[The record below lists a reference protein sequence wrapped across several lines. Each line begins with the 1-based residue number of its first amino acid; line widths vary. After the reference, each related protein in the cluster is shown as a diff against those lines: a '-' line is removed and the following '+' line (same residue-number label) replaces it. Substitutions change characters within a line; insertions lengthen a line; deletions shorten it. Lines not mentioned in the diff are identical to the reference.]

1 MRSLLIGSFFA
12 GIGGGLLIEFVG
24 AFNTSAWLSP
34 ETFVIFAAI
43 IIGGLGNNAGAI
55 AGSLAV
61 PVIFVELP
69 EFLPQI
75 GSNPALI
82 PETDNM
88 VVGALLIATLWFR
101 PQDSYR
107 SARRTSPGCCGF
119 RRVPAPREGA
129 PPVADNA
136 LACSGLVKAFGGVQA
151 VRGATFSVPEGHVCA
166 LIGPNG
172 AGKST
177 AVNLIAGTMTADEGR
192 VRLGGTDITGW
203 PANRIARAGLIR
215 TYQLSREFGRLTVL
229 ENLMVAP
236 AGQPG
241 ESLLSVFL
249 RPALVRAA
257 ERENLER
264 ALRTLRAFGLYDLRD
279 SYAGDLSGGQ
289 KRLLELAR
297 SVMAL
302 PRAAGPRV
310 LLLDEP
316 TAGLSPAY
324 TSVVWEQIA
333 RITQAGT
340 AALAV
345 EQNVD
350 RALASAGHVYVL
362 VAGANHV
369 SGASAEI
376 AALDLAAIFLGHDEA
391 SSARP
396 EPEKGLNI

>member
-107 SARRTSPGCCGF
+107 SARLTSPGCCGF

-241 ESLLSVFL
+241 ESLLSVFF

-316 TAGLSPAY
+316 MAGVNPALIDRIGEHILQLREQGGTVLMVEHNLGVVERVCDLVIVMAEGATLATGTMRELRDNPAVVRAYLGGALS
-324 TSVVWEQIA
+324 
-333 RITQAGT
+333 
-340 AALAV
+340 
-345 EQNVD
+345 D
-350 RALASAGHVYVL
+350 SA
-362 VAGANHV
+362 
-369 SGASAEI
+369 
-376 AALDLAAIFLGHDEA
+376 
-391 SSARP
+391 
-396 EPEKGLNI
+396 